1 MDVGPRRAIH
11 QRDER
16 ERAEN
21 GNPHRRRL
29 APSPRIKAPMGS
41 YRATWRAT
49 GAIRLSVRPL
59 GMPKFSSGN
68 GRPDRPGA
76 TAALRAGAERAR
88 QATAAARAR
97 GADGLERALDRVFD
111 EPFDVPDAD
120 TAVRLLSGTQAA
132 PMGIV
137 GRYLEGQALVRIA
150 AQVTKLAAR
159 SRAAGAAA
167 RVAAVPAAINSAS
180 GATAGAA
187 ATAGGAAM
195 STATSMGAAALAAAA
210 VAAATRTTRTVRRG
224 LLDVRVLASYLASQA
239 RAQHVV
245 LDKAALRALTLATY
259 TDPRRRV
266 DFRFAGTRGA
276 TAVLARWSRDT
287 ASTPS
292 DARRRD
298 DIDAWIDAIDR
309 LDLAALAD
317 EWRPA
322 SPSSSSWWSRSST
335 PWWCSTSTTA

>member
-1 MDVGPRRAIH
+1 
-11 QRDER
+11 
-16 ERAEN
+16 
-21 GNPHRRRL
+21 
-29 APSPRIKAPMGS
+29 
-41 YRATWRAT
+41 
-49 GAIRLSVRPL
+49 
-59 GMPKFSSGN
+59 MPKFSSGN
-68 GRPDRPGA
+68 DRPDRPGA

-97 GADGLERALDRVFD
+97 GADGLERALDRIFD

-150 AQVTKLAAR
+150 SQVTKLAAR

-167 RVAAVPAAINSAS
+167 RVAAVPAALNSAG
-180 GATAGAA
+180 GATAGA

-224 LLDVRVLASYLASQA
+224 LLDVRVLASYLASRA
-239 RAQHVV
+239 RAQDVV

-266 DFRFAGTRGA
+266 DFRFAGARGA

-292 DARRRD
+292 ESRRRD

-309 LDLAALAD
+309 LDLAVLAD
-317 EWRPA
+317 EWA
-322 SPSSSSWWSRSST
+322 EY
-335 PWWCSTSTTA
+335 